1 MNGKEFVDTNILVYA
16 FDRTAGEKREKVVTL
31 LTRLWSERS
40 GCLSLQ
46 VIQEFFVT
54 TTKKLKMSTGDAL
67 AQVERFGKW
76 TVHRPLFDDVLLATQ
91 LHRSKRISFWDA
103 LILRSAMAAGCRV
116 LWTERLTA
124 GQRWDGLVVRN
135 PF

>member
-16 FDRTAGEKREKVVTL
+16 FDRTAGDKREKAVAL
-31 LTRLWSERS
+31 LTRLWSERA

-46 VIQEFFVT
+46 VIQEFYVT
-54 TTKKLKMSTGDAL
+54 TTKKLNMPTVEAL

-76 TVHRPLFDDVLLATQ
+76 AVHRPVFEDILVAIQ
-91 LHRSKRISFWDA
+91 MHRAKSISFWDA
-103 LILRSAMAAGCRV
+103 LIVRSALAAGCRV
-116 LWTERLTA
+116 LWTEDLTA
-124 GQRWDGLVVRN
+124 RQRWDGLVVRN